1 LKTYL
6 LRLALIRAILLTAF
20 WPVLAIARGLD
31 RGRTPLDWSIRMA
44 DSEIRR
50 LGDSLDA
57 PPKAASRWDYTTG
70 MYADALIRLSSQIG
84 DPVYEKSAERI
95 IGSFIGPDG
104 RIATYQSVKKKRGG
118 KARSIP
124 GKAPPTPASGPPVIP
139 YSLDEVQS
147 GVATIELYDITG
159 EARYRRAARILRH
172 QLKRHPRNMEGG
184 FWHKYFLPN
193 QMWLDGL
200 YMGEPF
206 YADYATRFDEPRDFD
221 DIAKQFI
228 LVGAHTYNPRRSLFY
243 HGWDESKKQAWANP
257 VTGASP
263 EFWSRAIGWYA
274 MGLVDVLGTMPGDHP
289 ARPALIDLFHKI
301 AKGVLRYQDPKTGVW
316 WQVTDKGGRA
326 GNYLE
331 STASCMFV
339 YALAKGVN
347 RGYLP
352 PGDIPAIRVAYA
364 GIIRQ
369 FIRVNPDGRLINLT
383 RCCKVAGLDSKY
395 KGSYDYYTR
404 VPPIVS
410 NDLKG
415 VAPFINAGIECE
427 KLFRNR
433 KLRREGWV
441 SPSLDFH
448 AGP

>member
-1 LKTYL
+1 
-6 LRLALIRAILLTAF
+6 
-20 WPVLAIARGLD
+20 
-31 RGRTPLDWSIRMA
+31 MA
-44 DSEIRR
+44 DSEMQR

-57 PPKAASRWDYTTG
+57 PSKGTGRWDYTTG
-70 MYADALIRLSSQIG
+70 MYADALIRLSGQTG
-84 DPVYEKSAERI
+84 DPVYEKSAESI
-95 IGSFIGPDG
+95 IRSFISPDG
-104 RIATYQSVKKKRGG
+104 RIATYQTVKKKGGG
-118 KARSIP
+118 KTGSTPAEAS
-124 GKAPPTPASGPPVIP
+124 PTPAIGTPLIP

-147 GVATIELYDITG
+147 GVAVLDLYDITG
-159 EARYRRAARILRH
+159 EARYRRAARILRN
-172 QLKRHPRNMEGG
+172 QLETHPRNMEGG

-200 YMGEPF
+200 YMAEPF
-206 YADYATRFDEPRDFD
+206 YANYAARFNEPADFD

-228 LVGAHTYNPRRSLFY
+228 LVGAHTYDPRTSLFY
-243 HGWDESKKQAWANP
+243 HGWDESKKQAWADP

-274 MGLVDVLGTMPGDHP
+274 MALVDVLGTMPADHP
-289 ARPALIDLFHKI
+289 SRPALIDLFRKVASGI
-301 AKGVLRYQDPKTGVW
+301 LSYQDPKAGVW

-339 YALAKGVN
+339 YALARGVN

-352 PGDIPAIRVAYA
+352 HSDIPAIRAGYA

-369 FIRVNPDGRLINLT
+369 FITTDPDGRLINLT
-383 RCCKVAGLDSKY
+383 RCCKVAGLDSKN

-415 VAPFINAGIECE
+415 IAPFINAGIECE
-427 KLFRNR
+427 KLFGNR
-433 KLRREGWV
+433 KLHREGWV
-441 SPSLDFH
+441 LPSLNSHDPASTGAH
-448 AGP
+448 